1 MEQEVVTSMVLPFLV
16 FFPFLGAI
24 VGYLIG
30 RRSKGA
36 RDIWAWLLSAV
47 IFAASLLLIGRKTAF
62 SIPYF
67 CGLGISFGADG
78 FGGILAVLTSAIWLI
93 TTLFS
98 KEYMADARNR
108 NRYYLFVFLT
118 LGATM
123 GIFLSADLFTT
134 FIFFEIMSFT
144 STVLVI
150 HEEDDFT
157 LRSAYTYMTVA
168 IIGGLVT
175 LMGLFMMYGL
185 TGTLNLAEL
194 TAFMAAQEDKTAY
207 YLIGVLILFG
217 FAAKAGL
224 FPLHIWLPN
233 AYSVAPAPSS
243 ALLSCIL
250 TKTGVF
256 GTIIVSCKLFLHDA
270 KWGSLILVLGII
282 TMVLGAI
289 LAVLSVNL
297 KRTLACSSMS
307 QIGFIIIAIGMQ
319 GLLGEHNALAASGTF
334 LHFLNHSL
342 FKLLLFIGAG
352 VIYMNLKQL
361 DLNQIRGY
369 GKDKPLLKF
378 IFLMPILGIGGIPL
392 WNGYISKTLIHES
405 MVEYIEI
412 LAEAGQS
419 VAWMKCAE
427 ILFLFSGGLTLAYM
441 TKIFVCIFIEENP
454 YGAPQ
459 SVRKGAYLS
468 KMMAVILAAI
478 AICLPILGIFPHQT
492 QDVLAAM
499 AAPFMNA
506 HTPDHAVHYFA
517 WTNLKGAVISICV
530 GIVVYFLFIRKV
542 LMQKDAKG
550 NLVYVDI
557 LPEWCSI
564 EDKIYRPLLLGA
576 LPFVGGF
583 CARLLGSLT
592 DALIAILRMF
602 IFNNDN
608 GRIVPPEDKYF
619 SAYTDYEAEHEIYR
633 EGFATSLLLIGIG
646 LTIAMVYVIFI

>member
-1 MEQEVVTSMVLPFLV
+1 MEHNVVTSMVLPFLV

-24 VGYLIG
+24 IGYLIG
-30 RRSKGA
+30 RRNKA
-36 RDIWAWLLSAV
+36 LRDLWAWALSAV
-47 IFAASLLLIGRKTAF
+47 IFVASLLLIGKETTFA
-62 SIPYF
+62 IPNF
-67 CGLGISFGADG
+67 CGLGISFFADG
-78 FGGILAVLTSAIWLI
+78 FGVILAVLTAAIWLI

-98 KEYMADARNR
+98 REYMAEERNR

-157 LRSAYTYMTVA
+157 LRSAYTYLTVA

-175 LMGLFMMYGL
+175 LMGLFMMYRMA
-185 TGTLNLAEL
+185 GTLDLAEL
-194 TAFMAAQEDKTAY
+194 TAFLAAQEDKTPF
-207 YLIGVLILFG
+207 YLTGILILFG

-270 KWGSLILVLGII
+270 KWGSLILILGVI
-282 TMVLGAI
+282 TMVLGAV
-289 LAVLSVNL
+289 LALFSVNL

-352 VIYMNLKQL
+352 VIYMNLKE
-361 DLNQIRGY
+361 LNLNKIRGY

-419 VAWMKCAE
+419 IAWMKCAE
-427 ILFLFSGGLTLAYM
+427 LLFLFSGGLTLAYM

-454 YGAPQ
+454 YGAAKA
-459 SVRKGAYLS
+459 VRKGPYIS
-468 KMMAVILAAI
+468 RMMAVILTAI
-478 AICLPILGIFPHQT
+478 AICLPILGVLPHHT
-492 QDVLAAM
+492 QDVLSAM
-499 AAPFMNA
+499 GAHFMNA
-506 HTPDHAVHYFA
+506 HTPEHAVHYFA
-517 WTNLKGAVISICV
+517 FANLKGALISVCV
-530 GIVVYFLFIRKV
+530 AVVVYFLFVRKV
-542 LMQKDAKG
+542 LMRRDENG
-550 NLVYVDI
+550 NVVYVD
-557 LPEWCSI
+557 LWPEWCNL
-564 EDKIYRPLLLGA
+564 ENKVYRPILLTV
-576 LPFVGGF
+576 LPFVGGLF
-583 CARLLGSLT
+583 ARAAGNLMDGFI
-592 DALIAILRMF
+592 ALLRMF

-608 GRIVPPEDKYF
+608 GRVVPPEDKYF
-619 SAYTDYEAEHEIYR
+619 SAYTDYETEHQVYR
-633 EGFATSLLLIGIG
+633 ESFATSLLLIGVG
-646 LTIAMVYVIFI
+646 LTIATIYVML